1 MKQPH
6 PRSASSGTCDEKIK
20 FAQSELQMLVK
31 EEVHNAVKQ
40 NNIKLQVLAE
50 TIQQVQRDMD
60 IEGSIQQLEARVEKI
75 THRAERVLSAMKSE
89 KKFRRL
95 LTSVVDEEVVIID
108 CDDKTVPKKKFKSGI
123 GKKKSCILDLTET
136 TAEELKSQK
145 EAVMTAL
152 ANLCKMRSP
161 SPQPSPS
168 QPPTVES
175 ENAQIKEEP
184 VSPCRSS
191 SSPHTNPATESTLT
205 YICKTQPF
213 PTPERE
219 PPTMQMKKSMVPGC
233 SNDSLQTNPNKNELS
248 YPPLPMNPFPSNLPM
263 TALSYNIPSKLTVS
277 LAFIKMPASI
287 SVMWNG
293 NEKELSQPPMESY
306 SVFLTVEK
314 IKGSDV
320 FPEWRLLGNVAA
332 RSLPQYITITKYK
345 PGHKLCVAVAGKDI
359 FGRYGPY
366 SDVVNAVLPQLS

>member
-1 MKQPH
+1 MKRPH
-6 PRSASSGTCDEKIK
+6 PRSASSGTCDEKIE

-31 EEVHNAVKQ
+31 EEVHNAVRQ

-50 TIQQVQRDMD
+50 TIQQMQRDMD
-60 IEGSIQQLEARVEKI
+60 FEGSIQQLEARVEKI

-108 CDDKTVPKKKFKSGI
+108 DETVPKKKIKSEI
-123 GKKKSCILDLTET
+123 GNKLDVAET
-136 TAEELKSQK
+136 TAEELNSQK

-161 SPQPSPS
+161 SPQPSRT
-168 QPPTVES
+168 QPPSIES
-175 ENAQIKEEP
+175 EPPNAQIKEEP

-191 SSPHTNPATESTLT
+191 SSPHTNPATESTLAHL
-205 YICKTQPF
+205 CKTQPF

-219 PPTMQMKKSMVPGC
+219 PCGKPPTMQMKKSMAPGC

-277 LAFIKMPASI
+277 MAFIKMPASI

-332 RSLPQYITITKYK
+332 RTLPQYITITKYK
-345 PGHKLCVAVAGKDI
+345 PGHKLCVAVTGKDI